1 MSEKTFEISQNGIS
15 GSISLNCDDDIFI
28 DMCITAD
35 SPLPETDVIKLS
47 LFSSASP
54 DTAINCGTAE
64 TDGNTFRLKKAI
76 NSREELNT
84 AEIVRKNVYTEEVIP
99 LVRINLCEQEAE
111 ENDDLSNIKN
121 KLSFLENNPA
131 YISYLEIAD
140 KLKSPMEN
148 AAAALENLRFT
159 LSSANAPDTHKNIME
174 CIRNAMGKYEIITHN
189 MPFEFVWYRVTSI
202 DPPADISCF
211 NHIIYTPDVLS
222 CFARY
227 GHYLLGIKKD
237 DNVLCFAIPIEHKA
251 PNPIKHIDDCTV
263 YIRPDGLKF
272 EYCTVCVALEPDG
285 QYFMPICE

>member
-1 MSEKTFEISQNGIS
+1 MAEKIFEISQNGIS
-15 GSISLNCDDDIFI
+15 GSISLNYADGIFI
-28 DMCITAD
+28 DMNITAD
-35 SPLPETDVIKLS
+35 SPLPETDVLKLT
-47 LFSSASP
+47 LLSSDSP
-54 DTAINCGTAE
+54 DTATNCGTAE
-64 TDGNTFRLKKAI
+64 TDGNTFRLSKTI
-76 NSREELNT
+76 NTTEEFDT

-99 LVRINLCEQEAE
+99 LVHIHLREQEVE
-111 ENDDLSNIKN
+111 ENDDLSDIKN
-121 KLSFLENNPA
+121 KLSFLEQNPA
-131 YISYLEIAD
+131 YMSYLEVAD
-140 KLKSPMEN
+140 ELKSPIEN
-148 AAAALENLRFT
+148 AIDALHNLRFT
-159 LSSANAPDTHKNIME
+159 LSSANAPDTHKNIMK
-174 CIRNAMGKYEIITHN
+174 CIRNAMDKYETITHN

-202 DPPADISCF
+202 EPPVDISCF

-237 DNVLCFAIPIEHKA
+237 DNILCFAIPIENKA